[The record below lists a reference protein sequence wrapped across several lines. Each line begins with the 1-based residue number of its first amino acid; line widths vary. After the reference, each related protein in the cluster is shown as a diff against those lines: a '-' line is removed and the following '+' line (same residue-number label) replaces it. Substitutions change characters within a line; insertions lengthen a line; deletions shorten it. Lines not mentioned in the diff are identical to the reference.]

1 MLWLQTYIFFFNNDT
16 FSIFIFHLVHIKR
29 GFVREWRA
37 IKRREREE
45 KGEERV
51 RLYIGGTRLERGADM
66 VRERRG
72 SGWREVR
79 KKREKDKGTSDEK
92 ARDVEKR

>member
-1 MLWLQTYIFFFNNDT
+1 MEGEEED
-16 FSIFIFHLVHIKR
+16 R
-29 GFVREWRA
+29 
-37 IKRREREE
+37 KRRKRED
-45 KGEERV
+45 KGEERE

-79 KKREKDKGTSDEK
+79 KKREKGG
-92 ARDVEKR
+92 